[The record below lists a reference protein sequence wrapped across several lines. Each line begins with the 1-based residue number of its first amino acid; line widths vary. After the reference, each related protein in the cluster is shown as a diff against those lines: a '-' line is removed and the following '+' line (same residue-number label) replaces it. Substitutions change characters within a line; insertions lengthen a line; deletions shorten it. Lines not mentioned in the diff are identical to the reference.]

1 MAAAA
6 EREKVPRFPKGS
18 LQVLEEIVKHEDGGK
33 YFSIL
38 RDRSH
43 STNMAKA
50 DTWNFI
56 AGQFKDVLISL
67 CPLVL
72 FKGSRS

>member
-6 EREKVPRFPKGS
+6 EKEKVLKFPKGS

-50 DTWNFI
+50 DAWNFI
-56 AGQFKDVLISL
+56 ARQFNEVLISL
-67 CPLVL
+67 WPLV
-72 FKGSRS
+72 